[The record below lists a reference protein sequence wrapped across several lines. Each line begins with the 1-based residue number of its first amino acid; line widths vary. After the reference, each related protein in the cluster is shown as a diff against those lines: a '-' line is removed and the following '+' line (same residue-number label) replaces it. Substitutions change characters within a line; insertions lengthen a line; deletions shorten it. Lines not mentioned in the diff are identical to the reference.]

1 MEDNFI
7 YLDELNEQSAP
18 SGASVVYAP
27 QDGKPGYRV
36 KKADGTLGQW
46 IPVDKSQLD
55 SPGLKAT
62 QLRYER
68 ERLKR
73 DEAESRAQAERLGD
87 AAARET
93 GVPRGQ
99 LPPTPKP
106 EPAKPEPQKQ
116 PPKQSPVA
124 QYMAAA
130 AAARKSGDPVQMAKV
145 RDQGM
150 AIWRDK
156 YKDTLAKK
164 VDFESRPTGRSIGTG
179 QSQMEKDAAELR
191 AIRPAGKPG
200 PDMGAAKPL
209 QKVQAVSQPAATS
222 LETQAQQQGVKPFD
236 TSKLERSR
244 VRKPA
249 SSTGMVSASYE
260 YEPYDLVLEYLLSE
274 GHAETVEEAHYV
286 MMQMDA
292 EYIQS
297 IVEDSAPIPNIP
309 SPVTKP
315 KDKKPPTDGDK
326 DRPLVPPGGFG
337 DLSKPKD
344 RTRLNDDGFP
354 PEAYEKPKGGTSM
367 GRGTP
372 PNHDP
377 NKYKKGKPT
386 PGKGEVAPKLPDF

>member
-1 MEDNFI
+1 
-7 YLDELNEQSAP
+7 
-18 SGASVVYAP
+18 
-27 QDGKPGYRV
+27 
-36 KKADGTLGQW
+36 
-46 IPVDKSQLD
+46 
-55 SPGLKAT
+55 
-62 QLRYER
+62 
-68 ERLKR
+68 
-73 DEAESRAQAERLGD
+73 
-87 AAARET
+87 
-93 GVPRGQ
+93 
-99 LPPTPKP
+99 
-106 EPAKPEPQKQ
+106 
-116 PPKQSPVA
+116 
-124 QYMAAA
+124 
-130 AAARKSGDPVQMAKV
+130 MAKV

-150 AIWRDK
+150 AIWRAK

-222 LETQAQQQGVKPFD
+222 LETQAQQQGVKPLD

-297 IVEDSAPIPNIP
+297 IVES
-309 SPVTKP
+309 
-315 KDKKPPTDGDK
+315 
-326 DRPLVPPGGFG
+326 
-337 DLSKPKD
+337 LSI
-344 RTRLNDDGFP
+344 
-354 PEAYEKPKGGTSM
+354 
-367 GRGTP
+367 
-372 PNHDP
+372 
-377 NKYKKGKPT
+377 
-386 PGKGEVAPKLPDF
+386 